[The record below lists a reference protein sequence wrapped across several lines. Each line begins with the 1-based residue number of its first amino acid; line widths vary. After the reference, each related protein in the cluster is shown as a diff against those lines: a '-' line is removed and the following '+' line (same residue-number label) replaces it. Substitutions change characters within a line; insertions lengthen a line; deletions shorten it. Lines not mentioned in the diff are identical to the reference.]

1 MDSPT
6 TIFHSK
12 STANPRRPCAC
23 SPAKR
28 RRTAR
33 RRPPRPPSTTPHQG
47 RRRCVAWPE
56 LVGKIKWPMTAKTH
70 GKWWEKNGKIMGEK
84 LRNHGKDQNGGKW
97 WEIQTW
103 MAFPSMESAESM
115 EIGNPWCHKVT
126 IWKMVLHGKAM
137 MVSQWMSR
145 GTRHIHFCQNQNSVP
160 SGYVKIAIEAMA

>member
-56 LVGKIKWPMTAKTH
+56 LVGKIKWPMTAKIH
-70 GKWWEKNGKIMGEK
+70 GKWWEKNGKIMEK
-84 LRNHGKDQNGGKW
+84 LRNHGEIMGKW

-115 EIGNPWCHKVT
+115 EIGIHDVIEWPFEKWCF
-126 IWKMVLHGKAM
+126 MGKLWWWANGCPEAPDTSIF
-137 MVSQWMSR
+137 VRIRTLYPLVMS
-145 GTRHIHFCQNQNSVP
+145 
-160 SGYVKIAIEAMA
+160 K